1 MRITKAC
8 IDGYGRFS
16 QRNIDF
22 AANLQIILGPNEQG
36 KSTLRSFIV
45 DMLYGQKKS
54 SVQRLYEDTNELR
67 CPWNSP
73 EQYGGRLLYQLDN
86 GREIEVFRRFD
97 RRTELV
103 QVYDRTY
110 ARELT
115 PEFEQL
121 KNREPMFAYK
131 HLGLTKEV
139 FLNTATI
146 SHVTLDDLG
155 DNEALAQIRE
165 RLLALADTG
174 DERSSADAAL
184 RWLEARIAAIGQP
197 AARTRPLPAAR
208 ARLIELGRELS
219 QATALRQELESV
231 EDKRRAIL
239 DDIAALRQRRT
250 EMEAD
255 LQRYERIERAT
266 RLRDARQVN
275 SRIDEATQR
284 CFALRGARDFPLDL
298 IPDVHRAVTE
308 AATARLQ
315 YDRTERERAHLQEQV
330 DEERRVLEEQGAIQ
344 ENDIPENYDQLLN
357 EYSQQT
363 QRLRDRVDDLEAA
376 KNAAESRRAAAEQEL
391 ANLPEFGKFSDDP
404 VTWLNQLASSFRI
417 AMRSRDEDVRQ
428 FETVKAQRQ
437 RLEAAISEP
446 QRLFAGCDDFPVA
459 AREYE
464 VKHRMRDEM
473 LSQLESHVE
482 MLHVA
487 AKDYGERIPGFGWM
501 AVLTTALF
509 FGLIVAAV
517 VVANQGIYVAAAL
530 TAVAGLYFASSM
542 FVSKAQTSKALKQ
555 IDEARAKSVET
566 INAED
571 PVCKIIDETLQASG
585 CENLR
590 ELEARYEQYHTA
602 TIELASVMETY
613 RQLEIKAREADQRA
627 LQLFEKFR
635 ETLNNLGEEVTDPS
649 QVEESARSA
658 IGRYQLYRDARR
670 RLSENREQVRR
681 HEVEIVRVNEELGA
695 ALDAERDLSLEVRK
709 LMRDRGYAEESKHD
723 SAVIALRSYRIR
735 CAQAREKCGRLNVLC
750 EKLAGLEAQTESERE
765 EAVRTGEILN
775 KLLTVGKVDSVEE
788 WHTRADQAK
797 EYLEVRQRL
806 ADLQEQLKSM
816 LRGGDFNELLAAV
829 EADGPEP
836 ESPAQS
842 MEELKQEMDALFET
856 LDARRKEEHALHLAL
871 TERAAGIRSLS
882 EIEEDRALTE
892 LRVRDLEFELE
903 ATTQAIVMIEDIA
916 RDRHARIAPRL
927 ATTAGEFL
935 NEMTGGVYNE
945 VLINRELEISVRIPQ
960 TQQLNDVPQKI
971 LSKGTVD
978 QIYLALR
985 LSMVQCLSEN
995 GETIPMLLDDPF
1007 ANYDDNRLE
1016 RTLELL
1022 ARLGVRNQ
1030 ILLFTCR
1037 EDVARAAEMVKAPV
1051 FRL

>member
-54 SVQRLYEDTNELR
+54 SVQRLYDDTNELR
-67 CPWNSP
+67 CPWNNP

-97 RRTELV
+97 RRTELA
-103 QVYDRTY
+103 QIYDRTY

-184 RWLEARIAAIGQP
+184 RWLETRITAIGQP
-197 AARTRPLPAAR
+197 SARTKPLPAAR
-208 ARLIELGRELS
+208 ARLLELNRELA
-219 QATALRQELESV
+219 QATVLRQELESV
-231 EDKRRAIL
+231 EEKRRVIL
-239 DDIAALRQRRT
+239 DDIATLRKHR
-250 EMEAD
+250 MDLEAD
-255 LQRYERIERAT
+255 ILRHERIERAT
-266 RLRDARQVN
+266 RLRDARQIS

-298 IPDVHRAVTE
+298 IPEVHRAVTE

-315 YDRTERERAHLQEQV
+315 YDRTERERARLQEQV
-330 DEERRVLEEQGAIQ
+330 DEERRILEEQGAIQ

-357 EYSQQT
+357 EYSQQV
-363 QRLRDRVDDLEAA
+363 QRLRDRIDDLEAA
-376 KNAAESRRAAAEQEL
+376 RTAAENRRATAEQEL
-391 ANLPEFGKFSDDP
+391 ASLPDFGHYSDDP

-428 FETVKAQRQ
+428 FETIKAQRQ
-437 RLEAAISEP
+437 RLEDAIEAP
-446 QRLFAGCDDFPVA
+446 QQLFAACDDFPTA

-464 VKHRMRDEM
+464 VKHRMRNEM
-473 LSQLESHVE
+473 LSQLEQHVE

-487 AKDYGERIPGFGWM
+487 AQDYGERIPGFGWM
-501 AVLTTALF
+501 AVLTMALF
-509 FGLIVAAV
+509 VGLIVAAI
-517 VVANQGIYVAAAL
+517 AISNNGIYVAAFFTAL
-530 TAVAGLYFASSM
+530 AGMYFAFSM
-542 FVSKAQTSKALKQ
+542 FMAKTQTTRALKQ
-555 IDEARAKSVET
+555 IDEARNKSVET
-566 INAED
+566 IKEED
-571 PVCKIIDETLQASG
+571 PICKVLDEILKTSG

-602 TIELASVMETY
+602 TIELTAVMESY
-613 RQLEIKAREADQRA
+613 RQLEVKAREADQRA
-627 LQLFEKFR
+627 LQLFERFR
-635 ETLNNLGEEVTDPS
+635 ETLNNLGENVNEPS
-649 QVEESARSA
+649 QVEECAHSA
-658 IGRYQLYRDARR
+658 IGRYQLYRDAKR

-681 HEVEIVRVNEELGA
+681 HETEIGRVNEELNV
-695 ALDAERDLSLEVRK
+695 ALEAERELSMEVRK
-709 LMRDRGYAEESKHD
+709 LMRDRGYAEEGKHD

-735 CAQAREKCGRLNVLC
+735 CAQAREKCGRLNVLH
-750 EKLAGLEAQTESERE
+750 EKLAALEAQTDAERAEST
-765 EAVRTGEILN
+765 RTGELLD
-775 KLLTVGKVDSVEE
+775 KLLANGKVATVEE
-788 WHTRADQAK
+788 WHSRADQAK

-806 ADLQEQLKSM
+806 ADLQDQLKSM

-836 ESPAQS
+836 ETP
-842 MEELKQEMDALFET
+842 EKTVETIKQELDSLFET
-856 LDARRKEEHALHLAL
+856 LDIRRKEEHELHLAL
-871 TERAAGIRSLS
+871 TERAASVRSLS
-882 EIEEDRALTE
+882 EIEEDRTLTE
-892 LRVRDLEFELE
+892 QRVRELEFEAE

-927 ATTAGEFL
+927 AAMAGDFL
-935 NEMTGGVYNE
+935 KEMTSGVYNE
-945 VLINRELEISVRIPQ
+945 IFISRELEISVRIPQ
-960 TQQLNDVPQKI
+960 TQRLNDVPQKV

-985 LSMVQCLSEN
+985 LAMVQCLSEN

-1037 EDVARAAEMVKAPV
+1037 EDVARAAEMVNAPV
-1051 FRL
+1051 LRL